1 MSRRTK
7 ARELA
12 VQMLYQL
19 DLNPEVPL
27 NDIREMIREQLLDE
41 ELSAFAWRLVMGTME
56 FRDTIDERIV
66 SVAENWSLNRMA
78 PTDRNVLR
86 LGVFELTNT
95 DTPAKVVI
103 DEAIE
108 LAKKFGSTQSSQF
121 VNGILDRLLP
131 RETDEQPESSETA

>member
-1 MSRRTK
+1 
-7 ARELA
+7 
-12 VQMLYQL
+12 MLYQL

-27 NDIREMIREQLLDE
+27 NDVREMIREQLLDE

-56 FRDTIDERIV
+56 FRDAIDERIV
-66 SVAENWSLNRMA
+66 SVAENWSLSRMA

-95 DTPAKVVI
+95 DTPAKVAI

-131 RETDEQPESSETA
+131 RETDEQPESTETA